1 MKLFESKSILDCF
14 AYGSCFGSGDMEIEI
29 IDKLISI
36 PYVETTL
43 KLMERFGVSVEHS
56 STWDQ
61 FLIQGG
67 KKYKSP
73 RNAFVEDDASS
84 ASYFLASAA
93 VTGETI
99 IVEDCGTSS
108 LQGNVWFSLLI

>member
-1 MKLFESKSILDCF
+1 M
-14 AYGSCFGSGDMEIEI
+14 
-29 IDKLISI
+29 
-36 PYVETTL
+36 
-43 KLMERFGVSVEHS
+43 
-56 STWDQ
+56 
-61 FLIQGG
+61 IQGG
-67 KKYKSP
+67 QKYKSP
-73 RNAFVEDDASS
+73 GNAFVEDDVSS

>member
-1 MKLFESKSILDCF
+1 MINSF
-14 AYGSCFGSGDMEIEI
+14 
-29 IDKLISI
+29 SI

-61 FLIQGG
+61 FLSQGG
-67 KKYKSP
+67 KKKYKSP
-73 RNAFVEDDASS
+73 GNAFVEDDASS

-99 IVEDCGTSS
+99 IVDDCGTNS